1 VDYLIDYDRNM
12 SLDDRTKFN
21 RLKELLLAA
30 MRSEEF
36 FGYIEVNYEKYL
48 EDEPIYCTQRII
60 QSDFDDK
67 QMLE

>member
-1 VDYLIDYDRNM
+1 M
-12 SLDDRTKFN
+12 SLDDHRKFN

-30 MRSEEF
+30 MRSGIYF
-36 FGYIEVNYEKYL
+36 FLGYIEVIMRNIL
-48 EDEPIYCTQRII
+48 EDEPLYCIQRII

>member
-1 VDYLIDYDRNM
+1 VDYLIDYDKNM

-21 RLKELLLAA
+21 RLKELLLVA

>member
-1 VDYLIDYDRNM
+1 MDYLIDYDRNM